1 MDEIETVSL
10 TSMPINFK
18 LRHYQNPTIVSAIST
33 REGLPIT
40 SDLRFV
46 HVTPAPILARLE

>member
-1 MDEIETVSL
+1 
-10 TSMPINFK
+10 MPINFK
-18 LRHYQNPTIVSAIST
+18 LRHYQNPTIVSAIGT